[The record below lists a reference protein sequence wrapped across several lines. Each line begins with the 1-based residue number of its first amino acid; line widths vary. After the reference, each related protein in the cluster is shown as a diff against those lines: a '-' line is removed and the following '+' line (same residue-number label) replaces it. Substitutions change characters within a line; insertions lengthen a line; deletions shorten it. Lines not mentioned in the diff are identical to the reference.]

1 MCRVLAV
8 SRSGYYR
15 WTKNGLSNRAKEN
28 ITLTYMIK
36 EIFED
41 SKKTYGSPR
50 IREQLNRNGF
60 TVSQRRVAKLMRKS
74 NLYCRRNKKFRVTTS
89 SNHAHPISPN
99 LLKQD
104 FKVERI
110 NQVWVSDIT
119 YVHTGEGWLY
129 LTIILDLFDRQ
140 IIGWNLSKRL
150 KTTDTII
157 PAWNMATDKRQ
168 ITKDLI
174 FHSDRGVQY
183 AAHKFRNLIKSNKL
197 ITQSMS
203 RKANCWDNA
212 VAESFFKT
220 LKVECVYQE
229 IYKTRKEA
237 ELSIF
242 EYIEI
247 WYNRK
252 RLHSG
257 LNYLTPIEY
266 ENQYNQLINVA

>member
-1 MCRVLAV
+1 
-8 SRSGYYR
+8 
-15 WTKNGLSNRAKEN
+15 
-28 ITLTYMIK
+28 MIK
-36 EIFED
+36 DIFED

-60 TVSQRRVAKLMRKS
+60 TVSQRRVAKLMRKE
-74 NLYCRRNKKFRVTTS
+74 NLYCRRNKKFRVTTN
-89 SNHAHPISPN
+89 SNHAYPISPN

-119 YVHTGEGWLY
+119 YVYTEEGWLY

-150 KTTDTII
+150 KTSDTII
-157 PAWNMATDKRQ
+157 PAWNMATCKRK
-168 ITKDLI
+168 IAKPLI
-174 FHSDRGVQY
+174 FHSDRGIQY
-183 AAHKFRNLIKSNKL
+183 ASHKFKNLIKNNKL

-229 IYKTRKEA
+229 IYKTRKKA

-252 RLHSG
+252 RLHSA

-266 ENQYNQLINVA
+266 ENQYYQIIKVA